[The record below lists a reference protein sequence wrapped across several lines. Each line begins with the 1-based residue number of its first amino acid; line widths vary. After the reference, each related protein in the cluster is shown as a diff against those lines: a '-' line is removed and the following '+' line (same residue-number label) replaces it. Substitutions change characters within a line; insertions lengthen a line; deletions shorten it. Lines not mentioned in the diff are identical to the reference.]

1 MRIGVRLGIDVGKA
15 RVGVARCDREGLLA
29 TPAATLARES
39 AVGEIVLLAVELEI
53 LECVVGQP
61 LSLSGNH
68 TASTQDAY
76 DFAQEL
82 GLALGVSIRMIDERL
97 STVQATRDLRQAGK
111 SAKKQR
117 SVVDQVAAVILLQHA
132 LDSERIQGVAP
143 GHALEPRVETDD

>member
-1 MRIGVRLGIDVGKA
+1 VRIGVRLGIDVGKA
-15 RVGVARCDREGLLA
+15 RVGIARCDREGLLA
-29 TPAATLARES
+29 TPVATLARES
-39 AVGEIVLLAVELEI
+39 AVAEI

>member
-29 TPAATLARES
+29 TPVATLARES
-39 AVGEIVLLAVELEI
+39 AVAEIVPLAVELEI

-76 DFAQEL
+76 EFAQEL

-97 STVQATRDLRQAGK
+97 STVQASRDLRQAGK
-111 SAKKQR
+111 PAKKQR

-143 GHALEPRVETDD
+143 GHALELRVETDE